1 MIPER
6 YIRPQ
11 KIAFP
16 RPPQSPSEEHGKTTP
31 LWKSYLVALAFVLLC
46 GLLMGFIQS
55 NEAAFFERMTSFFTE
70 AER

>member
-16 RPPQSPSEEHGKTTP
+16 RPSQSPSEEPMKNAP

-55 NEAAFFERMTSFFTE
+55 NEAAFFERMASFFTE
-70 AER
+70 AQQ